1 MGPSTSWKSFFV
13 STPSQLTPSDGDKL
27 VNVNYT
33 RPHKTDPLH
42 YRSIKGVKWSP
53 SWWRCEIGDCELT
66 DDEKSPASSGERHV
80 DLVTV
85 GDEAQVLT
93 TPAVCGVGLY
103 LVAGQGAHC
112 AHDYVV
118 PLPACNRDTSCKGLH

>member
-1 MGPSTSWKSFFV
+1 MRSKNTEGLERSLPCRLFEFGV
-13 STPSQLTPSDGDKL
+13 S
-27 VNVNYT
+27 
-33 RPHKTDPLH
+33 
-42 YRSIKGVKWSP
+42 
-53 SWWRCEIGDCELT
+53 ELT
-66 DDEKSPASSGERHV
+66 DDEESPASSGERHV

-93 TPAVCGVGLY
+93 TPAVGGVGLY

-112 AHDYVV
+112 AQDHVV